1 MNREKSIELMN
12 KAVADELLAIEQY
25 LYFHFI
31 CEDRGYDPLSA
42 IFKRVSIVEM
52 THLEMLAERI
62 LFLGG
67 DVVLKTCGPVE
78 QIRDVRKMLER
89 AMELEESSVDAYNE
103 WAKLCAENEDSAT
116 KALFEKL
123 VGIEEQHLD
132 TFETEMKNMEKFGD
146 NYLALQAISRSQKEG
161 GKEGSE

>member
-52 THLEMLAERI
+52 THLEML
-62 LFLGG
+62 
-67 DVVLKTCGPVE
+67 
-78 QIRDVRKMLER
+78 
-89 AMELEESSVDAYNE
+89 
-103 WAKLCAENEDSAT
+103 
-116 KALFEKL
+116 
-123 VGIEEQHLD
+123 
-132 TFETEMKNMEKFGD
+132 
-146 NYLALQAISRSQKEG
+146 SQRV
-161 GKEGSE
+161 

>member
-12 KAVADELLAIEQY
+12 KAAADELLAIEQY

-31 CEDRGYDPLSA
+31 CDDRGYDPFAA

-67 DVVLKTCGPVE
+67 DIVLKAAGPVE
-78 QIRDVRKMLER
+78 QIRDVKQMLEKS
-89 AMELEESSVDAYNE
+89 MELEEGSVDDYNA
-103 WAKLCAENEDSAT
+103 WAKLCAANEDSAT

-123 VGIEEQHLD
+123 VAVEEEHLD
-132 TFETEMKNMEKFGD
+132 VFETEMKNLEKFGD
-146 NYLALQAISRSQKEG
+146 NYLALQAIARSKEQG
-161 GKEGSE
+161 RAEASE

>member
-1 MNREKSIELMN
+1 MDRQKSIELMN
-12 KAVADELLAIEQY
+12 KAAADELLAIEQY

-31 CEDRGYDPLSA
+31 CDDRGYDPLSA

-52 THLEMLAERI
+52 GHLEMLAERI

-67 DVVLKTCGPVE
+67 DIVLKAAAPVE
-78 QIRDVRKMLER
+78 QIRDVKQMLEKS
-89 AMELEESSVDAYNE
+89 MELEEGSIGDYNA

-123 VGIEEQHLD
+123 VAVEEEHLD
-132 TFETEMKNMEKFGD
+132 VFETEMKNLEKFGD
-146 NYLALQAISRSQKEG
+146 NYLALQAIARSNQA
-161 GKEGSE
+161 GKSEASE